1 MSRKRTVNLVEEFAL
16 LSLDVNELHHVRA
29 FGERTVT
36 FPSIDFNHPWLSG
49 LRTDRY
55 SIQFQFHPRGEWHR
69 VVLQWT
75 RLYWGAWRP
84 WFLCP
89 YCRRRV
95 GKLYNGGDF
104 LACRTCCGL
113 RYVSQTLGYHA
124 KRHRQALK
132 IRLRLGGNPSS
143 APPSQNAPTE
153 CLSKPMQKCERAQSS
168 SSSPFVPVAIA
179 NTGHGV
185 ERSIQLSYG
194 SRGFRKP
201 IGRVPGRCCGSS
213 RCATSSRPFRAVL
226 RRKGLAI
233 PDMPDALV
241 GDGCVDDRIGDR
253 LVPP

>member
-132 IRLRLGGNPSS
+132 IRLRLGGKPVIG
-143 APPSQNAPTE
+143 APFP
-153 CLSKPMQKCERAQSS
+153 KCPDGMPKQTYAKMRARAEQLEL
-168 SSSPFVPVAIA
+168 PLR
-179 NTGHGV
+179 TG
-185 ERSIQLSYG
+185 RY
-194 SRGFRKP
+194 RKYWAWRRAEYP
-201 IGRVPGRCCGSS
+201 I
-213 RCATSSRPFRAVL
+213 VL
-226 RRKGLAI
+226 RI
-233 PDMPDALV
+233 P
-241 GDGCVDDRIGDR
+241 RI
-253 LVPP
+253 